1 MENDPGKS
9 PQVQLEVKTCVSR
22 HSCCAQGA
30 GRTFQ
35 PLWSRLRKVTKAR
48 WRMKPLGPRTDPEPR
63 QRMEP
68 LPGPGLQSSGTV
80 SCSFGSS
87 LSVDPIPSETP
98 GTVPALPRGVSAG
111 RALLPPPRATPPVQP
126 PPGPPHSSHTAAVTN
141 ASEHRASEP
150 YPPPA
155 TKSTRPAWAG
165 RMRRVGTGY
174 PSSCHA
180 EMKKTTSRDG
190 GDTRATRQ
198 PSCLALGDAPG
209 PAGLPEPGAN
219 PSPLEHP
226 PSESSRRRTP
236 NDAVMHWGPR
246 PLLWLWRQTASL
258 RTPALARR
266 SGVALGT
273 LRNLSAGQSSRL
285 RDGGWWCPL
294 LRGVVSI
301 Q

>member
-1 MENDPGKS
+1 M
-9 PQVQLEVKTCVSR
+9 
-22 HSCCAQGA
+22 
-30 GRTFQ
+30 
-35 PLWSRLRKVTKAR
+35 
-48 WRMKPLGPRTDPEPR
+48 
-63 QRMEP
+63 
-68 LPGPGLQSSGTV
+68 
-80 SCSFGSS
+80 
-87 LSVDPIPSETP
+87 
-98 GTVPALPRGVSAG
+98 
-111 RALLPPPRATPPVQP
+111 
-126 PPGPPHSSHTAAVTN
+126 TN

-273 LRNLSAGQSSRL
+273 LRNLSACQSSRL
-285 RDGGWWCPL
+285 RDGGWWRPL